1 MRFRWGLVS
10 LLDGC
15 WGHHLEE
22 SDHSFDRHHS
32 PADFSLFCIPTWQRC
47 CPDQKRGQ
55 GWYWRGWLALVREGS
70 TVAQVSCCLLL
81 YKKETVAPCR
91 PVYLRRLPWKVYI
104 YIYICDL
111 GMLWCILTEVYVRSL
126 VWYVLVQNGIKS
138 GTYVWNVHICTG
150 FYTLNITMYV
160 THFCIYK
167 LNLLRYFQVLH
178 SGLEP
183 QSINQ
188 LPHRPKDLLTFSRM
202 ICISLLVPN
211 NLYHLYFHIQI
222 NPHVLSKWQ
231 WSWPEV
237 TKGLEAPNTAYSFLE
252 LWV

>member
-1 MRFRWGLVS
+1 MVS
-10 LLDGC
+10 LCQMGVKVITLKKAITVSIITT
-15 WGHHLEE
+15 LQ
-22 SDHSFDRHHS
+22 RV
-32 PADFSLFCIPTWQRC
+32 FSLFCISSWQSC

-55 GWYWRGWLALVREGS
+55 GWYWRSWLERVALQHRLAAACFSIRRKRSRRAGQSTYAGS
-70 TVAQVSCCLLL
+70 
-81 YKKETVAPCR
+81 R
-91 PVYLRRLPWKVYI
+91 GR

-138 GTYVWNVHICTG
+138 GTYVCNVHICTG

-188 LPHRPKDLLTFSRM
+188 LPHRPKDLLTEEF
-202 ICISLLVPN
+202 V
-211 NLYHLYFHIQI
+211 F
-222 NPHVLSKWQ
+222 LS
-231 WSWPEV
+231 WSQKIRITCLFIFKLIP
-237 TKGLEAPNTAYSFLE
+237 LC
-252 LWV
+252 